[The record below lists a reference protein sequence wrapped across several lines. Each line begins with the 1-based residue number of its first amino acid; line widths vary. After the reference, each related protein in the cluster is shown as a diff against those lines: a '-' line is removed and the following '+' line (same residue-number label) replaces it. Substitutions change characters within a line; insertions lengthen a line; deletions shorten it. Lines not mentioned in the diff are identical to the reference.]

1 MLKQNFRTDGYQDS
15 STEDD
20 FNLLKPYQ
28 PGGRV
33 RIGGIDAV
41 QIIYK

>member
-1 MLKQNFRTDGYQDS
+1 MLKQDFRTDGYRES
-15 STEDD
+15 SFDDD

-28 PGGRV
+28 PGNGV